1 MQKTYETPQLTQIGE
16 AEEVVM
22 GSFFTGDD
30 LPCIAAFDFE
40 FEQD

>member
-1 MQKTYETPQLTQIGE
+1 MQKTYETPELTQIGQ

-22 GSFFTGDD
+22 GSAFIGDD
-30 LPCIAAFDFE
+30 LPCRAGFDFE